1 MKVAPHIP
9 FNVIK
14 VTSDGEPHAVIPLKN
29 RGVNRWLIYGYA
41 DTWIYCRN
49 QANFVYH
56 RILN

>member
-1 MKVAPHIP
+1 MKVAAHIP

-14 VTSDGEPHAVIPLKN
+14 VTSDGEPHAVIPLKAH
-29 RGVNRWLIYGYA
+29 GQIRWKIYGYA

-56 RILN
+56 RMLN